1 MFVFNRDSSMRT
13 EDKDVQLIIPDAF
26 DIDYVEMFTST
37 RGYAGIQ
44 KVNQFV
50 CSNYGYI
57 FYDSDAHKL
66 YRFDENNL
74 DEITPGFKNLFK
86 HDIIDINFAI
96 DERNE
101 RMICLGKA
109 KIDNETKHFAISYS
123 FNGKYWL
130 STHSYWYD
138 DCFNTKNNSYFINN
152 QIIESSVDKFNLD
165 KFGDYTNIID
175 DNINIFK
182 TELTIEGKPCS
193 FVDVVFNND
202 NVDKVLNYIS
212 YSVNKAT
219 DDNYSGLRLLIYTNC
234 CYSDYIDISI
244 PKKTMKDYKH
254 PYYKYGSWI
263 FNWFRNKIANID
275 TKNPIIRG
283 NGKLHP
289 DTKFITTK
297 RLNDALVV
305 GKCFVIRFIF
315 YSNDKRISVNN
326 IECH

>member
-1 MFVFNRDSSMRT
+1 MV
-13 EDKDVQLIIPDAF
+13 
-26 DIDYVEMFTST
+26 
-37 RGYAGIQ
+37 
-44 KVNQFV
+44 
-50 CSNYGYI
+50 I
-57 FYDSDAHKL
+57 FY
-66 YRFDENNL
+66 ENNL

-86 HDIIDINFAI
+86 HDIVDINFAI

-109 KIDNETKHFAISYS
+109 KIDNEIKYFAISYS

-234 CYSDYIDISI
+234 CYTDYIDISI

-297 RLNDALVV
+297 SLNGALVV
-305 GKCFVIRFIF
+305 GKYFVIRFIF